1 MNLATLRTGLGD
13 NCLMGE
19 ICPSFGRSGV
29 MLALRDNILIFQV
42 NRLTRR
48 PYDGGGRYVIDEG
61 YFPEMYVD
69 QCALCA

>member
-1 MNLATLRTGLGD
+1 
-13 NCLMGE
+13 
-19 ICPSFGRSGV
+19 